1 MTTHPQ
7 HEREEPAG
15 DGGLLRVR
23 ARLGY
28 DGTDFHGWARQPGQR
43 TVQAEVEDALATV
56 LRLAALPRTVCAG
69 RTDAGVHARD
79 QHVHADVPRA
89 AWLRAGGNDRADAQ
103 LGGDHI
109 RRRLNGVLPA
119 DIRVFDVGEAA
130 PGFDARFSVRSRR
143 YLYRVCD
150 GGQVDPLQRR
160 FVVGHR
166 DPLDLAAMNVAATA
180 LLGEHD
186 FASFCRHREG
196 ASTVRTLLNL
206 AWHRDADGLAVL
218 EVRADAFCHSMVR
231 SLVGVLLPVGDGRRD
246 PAWPA
251 IMLSARRRSPEV
263 VVAPAHGLVLA
274 EVVYAQDVAGQAQ
287 VARRTRG

>member
-1 MTTHPQ
+1 MTTQPQ
-7 HEREEPAG
+7 HERQEPAG

-43 TVQAEVEDALATV
+43 TVQAEVEAALATV
-56 LRLAALPRTVCAG
+56 LRLSGPPRIVCAG

-79 QHVHADVPRA
+79 QHLHADVPRA
-89 AWLRAGGNDRADAQ
+89 AWLRAGGFERAGTQTGPDP
-103 LGGDHI
+103 L

-119 DIRVFDVGEAA
+119 DIRVFDVGEAEA
-130 PGFDARFSVRSRR
+130 GFDARFSVRSRR
-143 YLYRVCD
+143 YLYRVRD
-150 GGQVDPLQRR
+150 GGEVDPLQRR

-166 DPLDLAAMNVAATA
+166 DRLDLAAMNVAATA

-186 FASFCRHREG
+186 FASFCRHRDG
-196 ASTVRTLLNL
+196 ASTVRTLLHL
-206 AWHRDADGLAVL
+206 AWHRDPDGLAVL

-246 PAWPA
+246 PTWPA
-251 IMLSARRRSPEV
+251 VMLSARRRGPEV
-263 VVAPAHGLVLA
+263 VVAPAHGLMLA
-274 EVVYAQDVAGQAQ
+274 EVVYADDVARQARA
-287 VARRTRG
+287 ARRTRG